1 MNELWLSQSGF
12 ILITFFILPFTPKNK
27 KMNKTELVNEIAK
40 KTELE
45 KTKISLILNS
55 FLDTVTESLAKHEN
69 VSLIGFGSFQVR
81 HRKSRKGVNPQT
93 RKIMTIPAT
102 DVPVISF
109 SDNLK
114 QAVAQKKKIKS
125 FGKKAVTAG
134 AKKKV
139 ADKAKN
145 SKPSAKAT
153 VAKKKSK

>member
-1 MNELWLSQSGF
+1 
-12 ILITFFILPFTPKNK
+12 
-27 KMNKTELVNEIAK
+27 MNKTELVNEIAQ

-55 FLDTVTESLAKHEN
+55 FLDVVTGALAKHEN

-114 QAVAQKKKIKS
+114 QSVAQKKKLKS
-125 FGKKAVTAG
+125 FGKKIVAAG
-134 AKKKV
+134 AKKK
-139 ADKAKN
+139 AATKAST
-145 SKPSAKAT
+145 SKVSAKAAT
-153 VAKKKSK
+153 TKKKSK

>member
-1 MNELWLSQSGF
+1 
-12 ILITFFILPFTPKNK
+12 
-27 KMNKTELVNEIAK
+27 MNKTELVNEIAK

-139 ADKAKN
+139 ADKAKI
-145 SKPSAKAT
+145 SKTSAKAT

>member
-1 MNELWLSQSGF
+1 LNELWLSQSGF

-139 ADKAKN
+139 ADKAKI
-145 SKPSAKAT
+145 SKTSAKAT

>member
-1 MNELWLSQSGF
+1 MNLWLSQSGF

-125 FGKKAVTAG
+125 FGKKAVTAT

-139 ADKAKN
+139 ADKAKT
-145 SKPSAKAT
+145 SKTSAKAT

>member
-1 MNELWLSQSGF
+1 MWLSQSGF

-139 ADKAKN
+139 ADKSKN